1 MFQLNKILFENN
13 NMKDSGA
20 NGVFIKSIQP
30 NKDDIDVEAQIAIRF
45 NIANANKTMEE
56 TIDEAFDTSDDANAT
71 IISDNALSARSCT
84 CTVRAKKTREINKSI
99 SRNFVGPNSI
109 FCNFKNG
116 QKSIFELGKSL
127 KMPEMQFHLN
137 KILIYL
143 I

>member
-56 TIDEAFDTSDDANAT
+56 MIDEAFDTSDDANAT
-71 IISDNALSARSCT
+71 IISDNALSARSCSGFDLATLRPPAPSYLQTTFALDHTIQSGFYVYFT
-84 CTVRAKKTREINKSI
+84 CKKT
-99 SRNFVGPNSI
+99 PYP
-109 FCNFKNG
+109 
-116 QKSIFELGKSL
+116 ELA
-127 KMPEMQFHLN
+127 
-137 KILIYL
+137 YR
-143 I
+143 